1 MKPDCRFASVL
12 LRAVAAASAAFGAV
26 YGSAAQAAQTAQ
38 SAAPQSAATASAGSF
53 FQVLMGLLVV
63 LGLLAAIAW
72 GLKRVNLSR
81 ITGAAPVKIV
91 GGVSVGTRER
101 VVVVEVA
108 GQWIVVGVAPG
119 QVNAL
124 STMARPENLP
134 AADQPA
140 TAQPGDNFGAWLK
153 QKLDK
158 RNAQ

>member
-1 MKPDCRFASVL
+1 MMRARRFGQSVF
-12 LRAVAAASAAFGAV
+12 RAACAAIPALVAAT
-26 YGSAAQAAQTAQ
+26 AQAAQSAQ
-38 SAAPQSAATASAGSF
+38 NAAPQSAATASAGSF
-53 FQVLMGLLVV
+53 FQVLLGLVVV

-72 GLKRVNLSR
+72 LLKRVNLSR

-91 GGVSVGTRER
+91 GGVSVGARER

-124 STMARPENLP
+124 STMARPEHLP
-134 AADQPA
+134 AAEQALAAPP
-140 TAQPGDNFGAWLK
+140 AQPGDSFAAWLK